1 MRDGLGAASATPLDA
16 AFLDGR
22 GSSADKPAEPVFEA
36 VIVPHQSLNR
46 RGVLLLAAFVGVL
59 STVVALRFVFMGAWP
74 VMAFSIAEVSLAL
87 LLLALNRRQALRRE
101 IIRLNEAEMTVV
113 RTDAKGRHC
122 SFSVPSAWLQVR
134 LEPTGSGGGG
144 SRLLVRSHG
153 RGWEIGS
160 FLHDPARQS
169 LFEALKDALY
179 RLRNRTF
186 HDQTVPDC

>member
-1 MRDGLGAASATPLDA
+1 MRDGLGAAGAAPFDA

-22 GSSADKPAEPVFEA
+22 GSSADEPAEPVFEA

-46 RGVLLLAAFVGVL
+46 RGVLLLAVFVGVL
-59 STVVALRFVFMGAWP
+59 SAVVALRFVFMGAWP

-134 LEPTGSGGGG
+134 LEPRGSGGG
-144 SRLLVRSHG
+144 SRLLLRSHG

-186 HDQTVPDC
+186 HDQTVPEC